1 MTIFKRNKD
10 AIYIEL
16 KPKADGTYWGGDVEL
31 NIICNP
37 ESKLDE
43 ESRFALLHL
52 AQLVSCAIPVMD
64 DHPNIAKI
72 MENYFPLF

>member
-10 AIYIEL
+10 AIYLEI
-16 KPKADGTYWGGDVEL
+16 KPKVEKNYWGGDVEL

-43 ESRFALLHL
+43 DSRVALLHI
-52 AQLVSCAIPVMD
+52 AQFI
-64 DHPNIAKI
+64 
-72 MENYFPLF
+72 